1 MRYFF
6 SSGEASGEL
15 AAVALAQAI
24 GALDPAAS
32 FEGIGA
38 ARMRDAGFALWRDH
52 TGWASMGPFE
62 AIPRIPKLLMA
73 GWATAAH
80 IAASKPDLV
89 VLVDFGAFNLRLA
102 AMLRRRFGYG
112 GPILDLFPPATW
124 LDSARSAR
132 AVAASTIAVTA
143 FAHQRDFYH
152 RLGLPIEYFGHP
164 LAGRYHLRAP
174 RPAPPVDGG
183 RVALL
188 PGSRPSELK
197 YHIPRLL
204 DAYGRLRERRPH
216 LAAVAAAADDAGE
229 RALRA
234 AIARAGADIA
244 IARGVTAALTDAD
257 AAWVASGTA
266 VLETVLSGVPAV
278 ALYVNAPILVAFGRR
293 VYSGKYI
300 ALPNIV
306 MDRIVVPEFLQDD
319 ATAQRLAETMDGIL
333 RDPGAQY
340 AQFAELR
347 ERLGPVDALVRCAQF
362 AVELAAKPP
371 A

>member
-24 GALDPAAS
+24 GGLDPAAS

-38 ARMRDAGFALWRDH
+38 ARMRDAGFSLWRDH

-62 AIPRIPKLLMA
+62 AIPRIPKLLIA

-102 AMLRRRFGYG
+102 AILRGRLRYR

-124 LDSARSAR
+124 LDSERRAR
-132 AVAASTIAVTA
+132 AVAALTIAVTA
-143 FAHQRDFYH
+143 FEHQRDFYR

-164 LAGRYHLRAP
+164 LAGRYHPRAP
-174 RPAPPVDGG
+174 RPAPPADGG

-188 PGSRPSELK
+188 PGSRASELK

-204 DAYGRLRERRPH
+204 DAYGRLREKRPH
-216 LAAVAAAADDAGE
+216 LAAVVAAADDAGE
-229 RALRA
+229 RTLRA

-244 IARGVTAALTDAD
+244 IARGVSAALSDAD

-266 VLETVLSGVPAV
+266 VLETLLSGVPAV
-278 ALYVNAPILVAFGRR
+278 ALYVNAPLLVAYGRR
-293 VYSGKYI
+293 VFPGKYF

-319 ATAQRLAETMDGIL
+319 ATPQRLAETMDDIL
-333 RDPGAQY
+333 CDPGAQH
-340 AQFAELR
+340 AQLAELR
-347 ERLGPVDALVRCAQF
+347 GRLGPADALERCARF
-362 AVELAAKPP
+362 AVELAAKPL